1 MSDTLAELIR
11 EKAARGMTHLTL
23 YPVPSVDGK
32 QTYWC
37 ARCTP
42 STEHRYSQAAAA
54 DPITA
59 ITQAL
64 QEMANAPKRK
74 GADPKMMVG
83 SEPVTATVTEE
94 EVLPAEPA
102 HQLDDEWSKVK

>member
-64 QEMANAPKRK
+64 QEMANAPKRRDAVPTMGK
-74 GADPKMMVG
+74 TPQTEDFVTA
-83 SEPVTATVTEE
+83 PVTPEP
-94 EVLPAEPA
+94 PA
-102 HQLDDEWSKVK
+102 DDEWSKFK